1 MSSRSG
7 QGRQQRRKILN
18 LMCKSSFWFAGL
30 AVMVVIAAGTSF
42 SRYPPTARTPFRSKF
57 PHPTSRCDP
66 PCHDPGS
73 ESRRTLLPMPPHT
86 EQAKW
91 FVDEVHPHD
100 AQLKAYL
107 RGAFPSVR
115 DVDDLV
121 QESYLRIWRV
131 RAEGP
136 IRSARAF
143 LFTVARRL
151 AIDGTRRQ
159 IASPVDA
166 VEDLARLPVA
176 DETADVA
183 GAVEQR
189 ERVLVLGDAIGQ
201 LPDRCR
207 EVFLLH
213 KIQGLSRRETGE
225 RLGLAEKTI
234 EVQTARAMDRCG
246 EYLRRR
252 GVTGLFSHERC

>member
-1 MSSRSG
+1 MW
-7 QGRQQRRKILN
+7 
-18 LMCKSSFWFAGL
+18 KSSFLFAGL
-30 AVMVVIAAGTSF
+30 GVKVVIAAGMQF
-42 SRYPPTARTPFRSKF
+42 SRTPHRADSPSVKVPPP
-57 PHPTSRCDP
+57 PHLALRP
-66 PCHDPGS
+66 PCHHPGS
-73 ESRRTLLPMPPHT
+73 GGRRAPLSMPHT

-91 FVDEVHPHD
+91 FADEVHPHD

-107 RGAFPSVR
+107 RSAFPAVH
-115 DVDDLV
+115 DVDDVV

-159 IASPVDA
+159 MASPVDA

-183 GAVEQR
+183 GEVEQR

-234 EVQTARAMDRCG
+234 EVQTARAMHRCG

-252 GVTGLFSHERC
+252 GVTGLFSNERC

>member
-1 MSSRSG
+1 MS
-7 QGRQQRRKILN
+7 L
-18 LMCKSSFWFAGL
+18 
-30 AVMVVIAAGTSF
+30 
-42 SRYPPTARTPFRSKF
+42 
-57 PHPTSRCDP
+57 
-66 PCHDPGS
+66 
-73 ESRRTLLPMPPHT
+73 HT
-86 EQAKW
+86 DRAKW
-91 FVDEVHPHD
+91 FTDEVHPHD

-107 RGAFPSVR
+107 RGAFPAVH
-115 DVDDLV
+115 DVEDVV
-121 QESYLRIWRV
+121 QESYLRVWRV

-159 IASPVDA
+159 AASPIEPVQ
-166 VEDLARLPVA
+166 DLARLSVA

-183 GAVEQR
+183 GEAEQR
-189 ERVLVLGDAIGQ
+189 ERVAILGEAISQ
-201 LPDRCR
+201 LPERCR

-213 KIQGLSRRETGE
+213 KIRSLSRRETAAL
-225 RLGLAEKTI
+225 LGLAEKTV

-252 GVTGLFSHERC
+252 GVTGLFSNERG

>member
-1 MSSRSG
+1 MG
-7 QGRQQRRKILN
+7 
-18 LMCKSSFWFAGL
+18 KSSFWFAGL
-30 AVMVVIAAGTSF
+30 AVKVVIPAGKQF
-42 SRYPPTARTPFRSKF
+42 SRYPTPPRLPFSQIV
-57 PHPTSRCDP
+57 PHPTSRCAH
-66 PCHDPGS
+66 PCHHPDS
-73 ESRRTLLPMPPHT
+73 EGRRAPLSMPPHT

-91 FVDEVHPHD
+91 FADEVHPHD

-107 RGAFPSVR
+107 RGAFPSVH

-159 IASPVDA
+159 IASPVEA
-166 VEDLARLPVA
+166 VEDLARLPVH
-176 DETADVA
+176 DESADVV
-183 GAVEQR
+183 GEVEQR
-189 ERVLVLGDAIGQ
+189 ERVLVLGEAIGQ
-201 LPDRCR
+201 LPGRCR

-225 RLGLAEKTI
+225 RLGLTEKTI

-246 EYLRRR
+246 QYLRRR
-252 GVTGLFSHERC
+252 GVTGLFSNERC